1 MTRKTTNT
9 ILLLMLAGVTLGAAL
24 GYYVP
29 DFMLAISVI
38 GTLFISALQLVVMP
52 LIVAGIIV
60 GVASLGEARRL
71 GRPLITTL
79 AYFVVTTALAVGIGL
94 GLAMLLLPGWGVSTI
109 GATLPTEVARLKSTG
124 FSDFLLAFI
133 PTSLPQAVIEGQ
145 YLAIIVFSLFFG
157 GVLATLGQRGRV
169 VVDFFKGISEVVL
182 KLVYLILYVAPIGL
196 FSVVGTVVAR
206 NSGSLGELSGSLSY
220 YLLVLGAGLL
230 IHSVIVLPLLLKF
243 VGRRSP
249 LGYFGNM
256 VPALSTALA
265 TGSSVAALPVTYAGV
280 VDKNKVDSRAGA
292 LTLPLGMTMNL
303 NGTAMYLAIAALF
316 VAQAFG
322 MSLSAVQIISIAA
335 VSVLVSLGAAAI
347 PHAGILLL
355 PFVLRAAGFPQEVYA
370 GIGLI
375 IAVDWLF
382 DRFRAVVNVWGDSVG
397 AAVVATALEPKTARE
412 RGPARVQPRKVALTE
427 ETARAR
433 TGSRRRD
440 REPAR
445 PAQRPRHDKGRPPGA
460 RDQRERTRTTRAS
473 ATTGRTRPGR
483 QAEPATRDRSS
494 YHRPERKSE
503 PRRADSLRP
512 MTARTREETAP
523 STAIDTKLAAPG
535 EDRAGDTAPLQKAI
549 EQESPPVET
558 PSPEYGRLKTRR
570 GRIVKNGQPPTERG
584 ESDASKGEEEFSL
597 ENITFGR
604 QKKKRRPR

>member
-1 MTRKTTNT
+1 MTRKATNT

-29 DFMLAISVI
+29 DFMLSISVI

-94 GLAMLLLPGWGVSTI
+94 GLAMLLLPGWGVSTV

-133 PTSLPQAVIEGQ
+133 PTSFPQAVIEGQ
-145 YLAIIVFSLFFG
+145 YLGIIVFSLFFG

-169 VVDFFKGISEVVL
+169 VVDFFKGISEVIL

-196 FSVVGTVVAR
+196 FSVVGTIVAR
-206 NSGSLGELSGSLSY
+206 NSGSLGELSSSLSY
-220 YLLVLGAGLL
+220 YLLALGAGLL

-280 VDKNKVDSRAGA
+280 VEKNKVDSRAGA
-292 LTLPLGMTMNL
+292 LALPLGMTMNL

-322 MSLSAVQIISIAA
+322 MSLSAGQIISIAA
-335 VSVLVSLGAAAI
+335 VSILVSLGAAAI

-375 IAVDWLF
+375 IAADWLF

-397 AAVVATALEPKTARE
+397 AAVVARALEPKATRE
-412 RGPARVQPRKVALTE
+412 RGTARTQPRKAASTE
-427 ETARAR
+427 GVMHAR
-433 TGSRRRD
+433 TSSRRRD
-440 REPAR
+440 GEPAR
-445 PAQRPRHDKGRPPGA
+445 PAQRPRHDKGRPPGT
-460 RDQRERTRTTRAS
+460 RDQRERTRATRARD
-473 ATTGRTRPGR
+473 TTGRPRPGQ
-483 QAEPATRDRSS
+483 QAEPVTRDRSS
-494 YHRPERKSE
+494 SHRPERKSE

-523 STAIDTKLAAPG
+523 STTTETKQTVPS
-535 EDRAGDTAPLQKAI
+535 EDRTGETAPPQKAI
-549 EQESPPVET
+549 EQETPPVET

-584 ESDASKGEEEFSL
+584 ESGASKDEEEFPL
-597 ENITFGR
+597 ENISFGR

>member
-1 MTRKTTNT
+1 MTGKATNT
-9 ILLLMLAGVTLGAAL
+9 ILLLMLAGIILGAAL

-29 DFMLAISVI
+29 GVMLSISVI
-38 GTLFISALQLVVMP
+38 GTLFISALQLVVVP

-60 GVASLGEARRL
+60 GVASLGETRKL

-79 AYFVVTTALAVGIGL
+79 AYFVATTALAVGIGL
-94 GLAMLLLPGWGVSTI
+94 VLAMFLLPGWGVSI
-109 GATLPTEVARLKSTG
+109 VGAALPTEVAGLKSMG
-124 FSDFLLAFI
+124 FSDFLLALI

-145 YLAIIVFSLFFG
+145 YLGIIVFSLFFG

-169 VVDFFKGISEVVL
+169 VVDFFKGVSEVVL
-182 KLVYLILYVAPIGL
+182 KLVYLILYAAPIGL
-196 FSVVGTVVAR
+196 FSVVGTVVAG
-206 NSGSLGELSGSLSY
+206 NSGSLGVLSESLAY
-220 YLLVLGAGLL
+220 YLLALGAGLL

-265 TGSSVAALPVTYAGV
+265 TGSSVAALPITYAGV

-322 MSLSAVQIISIAA
+322 MSLSAGQIISIAV
-335 VSVLVSLGAAAI
+335 VSVLVSFGAAAI

-355 PFVLRAAGFPQEVYA
+355 PFVLRAAGFPQEVYV

-397 AAVVATALEPKTARE
+397 AAVVATSLEPKAARQKRTAR
-412 RGPARVQPRKVALTE
+412 AQPRKVAPTE
-427 ETARAR
+427 GVTRAQ
-433 TGSRRRD
+433 TGPRRRD
-440 REPAR
+440 REPTH
-445 PAQRPRHDKGRPPGA
+445 PTQRPRHDKGRPPGA

-473 ATTGRTRPGR
+473 ATTGRPRPGR

-494 YHRPERKSE
+494 HHRPERKSE

-523 STAIDTKLAAPG
+523 STVIDTKQAAPS
-535 EDRAGDTAPLQKAI
+535 EDRAGDITPPQKAV
-549 EQESPPVET
+549 EQKTPPVET

-584 ESDASKGEEEFSL
+584 EPDASKGEEEFSL
-597 ENITFGR
+597 ENISFGR
-604 QKKKRRPR
+604 QKKKRTR